1 MRVAACQLNSRQD
14 KSANI
19 AMALELLD
27 RAADAGTDLAVLPE
41 YVDYLG
47 TDGGALMAAEAI
59 PGGEATERF
68 AAKARARGMWVLAG
82 SIHARIGNSRRCANT
97 SMLFNRDGQL
107 AARYE
112 KIHLFDVR
120 IDGHS
125 DYRELDTVAGG
136 QNIVTADIEGVIA
149 GLSICYDL
157 RFAELYR
164 LQALAGARLFLVP
177 AAFTF
182 QTGRDHWELLLRAR
196 AVENQCFLVGAGQ
209 IGTSIPGK
217 ECYGH
222 SMIVDPWGRVLASS
236 PDEIGLVVAD
246 LDLDHQ
252 DRLRREFPA
261 LANRRDDVYALGEH
275 SKSWGAGR
283 LS

>member
-19 AMALELLD
+19 AVALELLD
-27 RAADAGTDLAVLPE
+27 RAADAGADLAVLPE

-47 TDGGALMAAEAI
+47 TDEGALAAAEAI

-82 SIHARIGNSRRCANT
+82 SIHAKVGDGTRCANT
-97 SMLFNRDGQL
+97 SILFDRDGQIT
-107 AARYE
+107 ARYE

-120 IDGHS
+120 IDGHA
-125 DYRELDTVAGG
+125 DYKESDTVAGG
-136 QNIVTADIEGVIA
+136 KDIVTADIEGVTA
-149 GLSICYDL
+149 GLSICYDI
-157 RFAELYR
+157 RFPELYR
-164 LQALAGARLFLVP
+164 LQVLAGARLFLVP
-177 AAFTF
+177 AAFTL

-196 AVENQCFLVGAGQ
+196 AVENQCFLIGAGQ

-217 ECYGH
+217 DCYGH
-222 SMIVDPWGRVLASS
+222 SIVVDSWGTVLACA
-236 PDEIGLVVAD
+236 PDQIGIVVAD

-252 DRLRREFPA
+252 DRLRSAFPS
-261 LANRRDDVYALGEH
+261 LANRRGDIYALAELPP
-275 SKSWGAGR
+275 SRNKQ
-283 LS
+283 L

>member
-1 MRVAACQLNSRQD
+1 MRVAACQLNSQQN

-19 AMALELLD
+19 AVALELLD
-27 RAADAGTDLAVLPE
+27 RAADAGADLAVLPE

-47 TDGGALMAAEAI
+47 TDDGALMAAEAI

-82 SIHARIGNSRRCANT
+82 SIHARVGNSRRCANT
-97 SMLFNRDGQL
+97 SLLFDRNGQL

-112 KIHLFDVR
+112 KLHLFDVR
-120 IDGHS
+120 IGDHF
-125 DYRELDTVAGG
+125 DYRESDTVAGG
-136 QNIVTADIEGVIA
+136 RDIVTADIEGVTA
-149 GLSICYDL
+149 GLSICYDI
-157 RFAELYR
+157 RFPELYR

-177 AAFTF
+177 AAFTL

-209 IGTSIPGK
+209 VGTSIPGK

-222 SMIVDPWGRVLASS
+222 SMVVDPWGRVLASS
-236 PDEIGLVVAD
+236 PDELGIVVAD

-252 DRLRREFPA
+252 DRLRCEFPA
-261 LANRRDDVYALGEH
+261 LANRRDDVYALAVH
-275 SKSWGAGR
+275 SGKRNDPS
-283 LS
+283 